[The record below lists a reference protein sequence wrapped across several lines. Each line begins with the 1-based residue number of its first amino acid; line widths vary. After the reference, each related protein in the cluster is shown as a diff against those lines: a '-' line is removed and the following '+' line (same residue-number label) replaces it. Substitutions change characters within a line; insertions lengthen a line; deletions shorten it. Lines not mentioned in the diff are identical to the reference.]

1 MTSLHLLFRNGDE
14 DDRVRVK
21 LAVGSGTVLGVVV
34 YISGPRTG
42 SPCTDKI
49 NLSCGVVCGAGT
61 LRLSP

>member
-42 SPCTDKI
+42 SPSTDKI
-49 NLSCGVVCGAGT
+49 KFILRGGVGAGT